1 MNLHRRAFIALAGAA
16 AAAPALAQSN
26 TPVAPEIWADL
37 ARDVFKGRAL
47 ENGAGLVLLD
57 APYRAEDAAI
67 VPVTFGTTLP
77 ADDSRTASRLWLIVD
92 ENPAPVAGTFEI
104 GPKSGLTQIATR
116 IRVNQYSNVHVVAEL
131 SDGKLYAVEKYVK
144 AAGGCSAPAAKR
156 LDEAEATMGQMRFR
170 DFAAA
175 ENVSSRQG
183 DAQFMMRHPNNSGLQ
198 MDQVTHLY
206 TPARFVQ
213 DLKIFQGDDLVLA
226 MDGGISISEDPNFR
240 FNFTRN
246 GAVAMSA
253 RAVDTDGKV
262 FEGRWPLGRTAS

>member
-1 MNLHRRAFIALAGAA
+1 MDLHRRAFIALAGAA
-16 AAAPALAQSN
+16 AAAPAFAQS
-26 TPVAPEIWADL
+26 VAPEIWSDL

-77 ADDSRTASRLWLIVD
+77 AGDPRTALRLWLIVD
-92 ENPAPVAGTFEI
+92 ENPAPVVGMFEI

-156 LDEAEATMGQMRFR
+156 LDEAAATMGQMRFR
-170 DFAAA
+170 EFAA
-175 ENVSSRQG
+175 EGNVSPRQG
-183 DAQFMMRHPNNSGLQ
+183 DALFMLRHPNNSGLQ

-226 MDGGISISEDPNFR
+226 MEGGISISEDPNFR
-240 FNFTRN
+240 FNFNRN
-246 GAVAMSA
+246 GAAAMSA

-262 FEGRWPLGRTAS
+262 FEGRWPLGKSAS